1 MAPLDRQHQTEFS
14 AGRGNALQAC
24 AASLLERPL
33 DEVPNFI
40 ASDDYWAAM
49 LEDASMLKRS
59 TAWRTS
65 TECVS
70 SWKVSG

>member
-33 DEVPNFI
+33 DLQAADGAADAVEVVLPLG
-40 ASDDYWAAM
+40 DG
-49 LEDASMLKRS
+49 E
-59 TAWRTS
+59 TS
-65 TECVS
+65 AVN
-70 SWKVSG
+70 VLFG